1 MCIYYI
7 FAPYYCPSHNAYILL
22 FCLFQGY
29 RYHKLKQAKVPV
41 SFLHIWLSLI
51 MVVVFKHVPDV
62 YFLFCI
68 ELLYGIYS
76 SRVWKKIMWRRKEA
90 ALHSTPRRTEILLF
104 LNSGY
109 KQFVTIITGF
119 VRMGDL
125 QIKNLYLLQRL
136 LIDGR
141 TNVHL

>member
-1 MCIYYI
+1 
-7 FAPYYCPSHNAYILL
+7 
-22 FCLFQGY
+22 
-29 RYHKLKQAKVPV
+29 
-41 SFLHIWLSLI
+41 

-109 KQFVTIITGF
+109 K
-119 VRMGDL
+119 
-125 QIKNLYLLQRL
+125 
-136 LIDGR
+136 
-141 TNVHL
+141 